1 MTNSLRP
8 SKRPRAGWGGWRS
21 DRRGSAFVEFGLLA
35 PIYLL
40 VIGGV
45 IDIGRAISMEF
56 NLSNGVSAAAN
67 FALNQAVS
75 APLTSSNAQTWANNL
90 ANIVASSYSTGWANA
105 TVVVNNSIT
114 ATITNGGA
122 ISTTGSTTNANSFY
136 CPTGSVKVGI
146 TWGSSYTSAGQSCS
160 TGGPLSGKYIVLSA
174 TKSFTA
180 LILPASIMSNSFTV
194 SAVVQVQ

>member
-8 SKRPRAGWGGWRS
+8 SKRPRAGLGGWRS
-21 DRRGSAFVEFGLLA
+21 DRRGSAFVEFGLLT

-56 NLSNGVSAAAN
+56 NLSAGVTAATN
-67 FALNQAVS
+67 FALNNA
-75 APLTSSNAQTWANNL
+75 SNSNSTNGQTLANNL
-90 ANIVASSYSTGWANA
+90 ANILASSYSTGWANA
-105 TVVVNNSIT
+105 TVVVNNGPS
-114 ATITNGGA
+114 ASITNGGA
-122 ISTTGSTTNANSFY
+122 IVTSGTASNANSFY

-146 TWGSSYTSAGQSCS
+146 TWGTAYASAGTSCS
-160 TGGPLSGKYIVLSA
+160 TGGPLSGNFIVLSA
-174 TKSFTA
+174 TKSFAT
-180 LILPASIMSNSFTV
+180 LVLPTSMMSNSFTV

>member
-1 MTNSLRP
+1 M
-8 SKRPRAGWGGWRS
+8 GWGGWRS
-21 DRRGSAFVEFGLLA
+21 DRSGSSLLEFGLLM
-35 PIYLL
+35 PIYVL

-56 NLSNGVSAAAN
+56 NLSNGVSAAAS
-67 FALNQAVS
+67 FAINQPTITGGLG
-75 APLTSSNAQTWANNL
+75 PLTSSNAQIWANNL
-90 ANIVASSYSTGWANA
+90 ANIVASSNSTGWANA
-105 TVVVNNSIT
+105 TVVVNNSLT
-114 ATITNGGA
+114 ATITNDGA

-146 TWGSSYTSAGQSCS
+146 TWGSSYTSAGTSCS
-160 TGGPLSGKYIVLSA
+160 TGGPVSGQYIVLSA

-180 LILPASIMSNSFTV
+180 LILPASIISNSFTV

>member
-1 MTNSLRP
+1 M
-8 SKRPRAGWGGWRS
+8 
-21 DRRGSAFVEFGLLA
+21 
-35 PIYLL
+35 PIYIL

-56 NLSNGVSAAAN
+56 NLSSGVSAAAN
-67 FALNQAVS
+67 FAINQPTITGGLG
-75 APLTSSNAQTWANNL
+75 PLTSSNAQTYANNL

-105 TVVVNNSIT
+105 TVVVNNSLT
-114 ATITNGGA
+114 ASITNGGA
-122 ISTTGSTTNANSFY
+122 ISTSGTSTNANSFY

-146 TWGSSYTSAGQSCS
+146 TWGSSYTSAGTSCS
-160 TGGPLSGKYIVLSA
+160 TGGPVSGQYIVLSA

-180 LILPASIMSNSFTV
+180 LILPASIISNSFTV

>member
-1 MTNSLRP
+1 MMISLRP
-8 SKRPRAGWGGWRS
+8 LTRSRTGWGGGWS
-21 DRRGSAFVEFGLLA
+21 DRRGSAFVEFGLLM
-35 PIYLL
+35 PVYVL

-56 NLSNGVSAAAN
+56 NLSNGVSAAAS
-67 FALNQAVS
+67 FALNQAAL

-90 ANIVASSYSTGWANA
+90 ANVVASSYSTGWANA
-105 TVVVNNSIT
+105 TVVVNNSLT
-114 ATITNGGA
+114 ASITNGGA
-122 ISTTGSTTNANSFY
+122 ISTTGSSTNANSFY
-136 CPTGSVKVGI
+136 CPTGSVKVGV
-146 TWGSSYTSAGQSCS
+146 TWGSSYVSAGASCS
-160 TGGPLSGKYIVLSA
+160 TGGPVSGKYIVLSA